1 MAVRSKRS
9 AVYLWE
15 TVKKPK
21 PSLPPLGIP
30 IRAENLI
37 RDVSAILTAL
47 LHGRDTCSVR
57 LHVTLGRDRKPTF
70 TLVVDDNV

>member
-1 MAVRSKRS
+1 MKH
-9 AVYLWE
+9 
-15 TVKKPK
+15 
-21 PSLPPLGIP
+21 PSNLS
-30 IRAENLI
+30 IRADNLI

-57 LHVTLGRDRKPTF
+57 LHVTLARDRKPTF